1 MQLCHFRNR
10 RVERDRVREKS
21 RSDVAAGHE
30 PSFSTAQQTIVYAR
44 SCRSWLEVPD
54 LSVWPDSKGSS
65 LGPSY
70 KQIDQSG
77 VRGTTVVCRRCQP
90 EISGQARQVH
100 LCRAARSRC
109 IASTPARVFAVVSTR
124 PFDLPAARSLR
135 GAGPLARGLLARDAC
150 MGTGREYG
158 PTYTASTWHMKH
170 E

>member
-54 LSVWPDSKGSS
+54 LNVWPDSKGCS

-109 IASTPARVFAVVSTR
+109 IASTPGRVFAVVVSTR
-124 PFDLPAARSLR
+124 PFDLPAARSA
-135 GAGPLARGLLARDAC
+135 GAGPPARGLLARDAC
-150 MGTGREYG
+150 MHGYSTGRE
-158 PTYTASTWHMKH
+158 
-170 E
+170 